1 MIQLSR
7 RYYLRGLY
15 AAFRW
20 MINPVSEGGA
30 KQVPRARIYL
40 TGPQILKDVEEM
52 RSHPVGARLLRDKPD
67 FGEACQ
73 LKNLENMPEG
83 SFGHAYYKMMSAPG
97 ISPAYLL
104 AGLAYRD
111 GFLDSVEMDED
122 TRWLLERQLFDHDPS
137 HILSGYGTDLTGE
150 MLNILYNQGLTGVPR
165 WLAFAGPFGILSNII
180 IPNVGRKEWRR
191 LRIEAYRRGKQA
203 GEHFPAHCYP
213 YEELFPRPLEE
224 VREYLGI
231 EPLPEGFSTAGWL
244 NGSFLGKKFAT
255 GFAPKKKKNQK
266 AMEEPAPNVAELSQR
281 VIDHG
286 VHWRDFMRAGKECQ
300 QRLRDLVASGASLEQ
315 LKSEISGHNQTS

>member
-1 MIQLSR
+1 MIRLDR

-20 MINPVSEGGA
+20 MMNPVSEGGA

-52 RSHPVGARLLRDKPD
+52 RRHPVGARLLREKPD

-97 ISPAYLL
+97 IAPAYLL

-111 GFLDSVEMDED
+111 GFFDSIDMDED
-122 TRWLLERQLFDHDPS
+122 TRWLLERGLFEHDPS
-137 HILSGYGTDLTGE
+137 HILSGYGTDLSGE
-150 MLNILYNQGLTGVPR
+150 MLNILYAQGLSGVPR
-165 WLAFAGPFGILSNII
+165 WLAFAGPFGILSSII
-180 IPNVGRKEWRR
+180 IPKVGWKEWRR
-191 LRIEAYRRGKQA
+191 LLKEAYRRGAQA
-203 GEHFPAHCYP
+203 RAHFPPQAYP
-213 YEELFPRPLEE
+213 YEELFPRPLSE

-244 NGSFLGKKFAT
+244 NGSFLGRKFAT
-255 GFAPKKKKNQK
+255 GFAPKKNKAKNKSQK
-266 AMEEPAPNVAELSQR
+266 EAESKPDISALSQL
-281 VIDHG
+281 VIDRG

-300 QRLRDLVASGASLEQ
+300 ERLRELAASGAS
-315 LKSEISGHNQTS
+315 SERLQAELSN